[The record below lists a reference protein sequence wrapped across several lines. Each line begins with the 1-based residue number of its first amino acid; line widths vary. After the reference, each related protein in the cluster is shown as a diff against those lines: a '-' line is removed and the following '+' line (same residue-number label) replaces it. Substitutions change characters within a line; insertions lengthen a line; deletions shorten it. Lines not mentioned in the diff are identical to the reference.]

1 MVLFLQASA
10 RRFSDFFIKIQF
22 LVVCQ
27 QMCILLC
34 NLFSWLLLLI
44 KVQFNI
50 KVVDWFGDLFGEGDY
65 LDYEEDYTEVLPDIK
80 TIFWFLSLSRRWQQ
94 RNIILTSEMNLCHK
108 DRLGKVWKY
117 STEGGE
123 GRKKILKLYILNYS
137 ATGRGVWYQKE
148 WDLRNLSFPKRKIK
162 LKERLNLICWDQT
175 GR

>member
-80 TIFWFLSLSRRWQQ
+80 AIF
-94 RNIILTSEMNLCHK
+94 
-108 DRLGKVWKY
+108 
-117 STEGGE
+117 
-123 GRKKILKLYILNYS
+123 
-137 ATGRGVWYQKE
+137 
-148 WDLRNLSFPKRKIK
+148 
-162 LKERLNLICWDQT
+162 
-175 GR
+175 